1 MAVLP
6 SIKNA
11 YLLIKD
17 DLIADF
23 GPMIS
28 VPSFTIDL
36 TIDATGK
43 MMLLLGATATH
54 IVYAGNRALE
64 FVDRINGLSYEEIKS
79 RWRNIK
85 FGQKLNESSE
95 EEIYNQSKVRLEE
108 VMLRYRCC

>member
-1 MAVLP
+1 VKLQLKSFGTRNGSTALD
-6 SIKNA
+6 KKC
-11 YLLIKD
+11 LLIKD

-43 MMLLLGATATH
+43 MMLPTWCDSHTH

-64 FVDRINGLSYEEIKS
+64 FVDRINGLSYEEIANRGGGILNSAKS
-79 RWRNIK
+79 
-85 FGQKLNESSE
+85 
-95 EEIYNQSKVRLEE
+95 
-108 VMLRYRCC
+108 